1 MGTSL
6 VRCSPG
12 NALFRTLK
20 PPNSKIFRF
29 SSMSVRYDGSNSSR
43 RAYDALL
50 LDAGGTLLQLAKPV
64 EETYASIGRKYGL
77 IVTPAEIKQGF
88 RRAFA
93 ASWPENLRYQVF
105 ALSMGDGRPFWKLVV
120 SEATGCANEDYF
132 EEVYEH
138 YANGHAWH
146 LPNGAHE
153 TISLLKDSGVKMA
166 VVSNFDTR
174 LRKLLMDLNVL
185 NLFDAIII
193 SSEVG
198 YEKPDPRIFQAALDQ
213 VKVEASRALHIGDDQ
228 KADKLGA
235 NAVGI
240 DCWLWGT
247 DVKTFSDIKS
257 RILNLEHSFQL

>member
-93 ASWPENLRYQVF
+93 ASWPENLRYQ
-105 ALSMGDGRPFWKLVV
+105 GDGRPFWKLVV

-146 LPNGAHE
+146 LPNGVHE